1 MHFGILCPFQAFIKL
16 AVGTAPPLHLV
27 AGAARH
33 DDVAAV
39 VEAGAVLARVLE
51 LREVRD
57 PRPLGQVEAE
67 DGVLD
72 VARAPQLV
80 PVGDCIVNAND

>member
-1 MHFGILCPFQAFIKL
+1 M
-16 AVGTAPPLHLV
+16 V
-27 AGAARH
+27 
-33 DDVAAV
+33 AV

-72 VARAPQLV
+72 VARAPELV